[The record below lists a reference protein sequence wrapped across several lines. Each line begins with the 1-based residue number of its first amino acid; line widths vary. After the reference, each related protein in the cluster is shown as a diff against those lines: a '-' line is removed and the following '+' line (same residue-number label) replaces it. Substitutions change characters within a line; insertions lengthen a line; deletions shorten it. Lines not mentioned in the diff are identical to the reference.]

1 MPRYLFIANYAP
13 EGAEALL
20 QSGGSVRRSSIEK
33 AAASLG
39 GTVQS
44 FDFALGGD
52 DVYVIAEL
60 ADQHAAAAMSL
71 TVNAAGVARLRTVVL
86 MSPEELDAVSGLRAD
101 YTPAGRSS

>member
-1 MPRYLFIANYAP
+1 MPRFLFIANYAP
-13 EGAEALL
+13 EGAQALM

-39 GTVQS
+39 GRVES
-44 FDFALGGD
+44 FDFALGAD
-52 DVYVIAEL
+52 DVYVLAEL
-60 ADQHAAAAMSL
+60 PDHQAAAAMSL

-86 MSPEELDAVSGLRAD
+86 MSPEELDSVSGLRAD